1 VVPRAPDAYRDA
13 HPSRAVLV
21 VEIAE
26 TSYRT
31 DREYKLGLYARAEI
45 AECWLI
51 DVVDE
56 RVEIHR
62 KPEASPGAAYGWR
75 YRSVE
80 TLRPPAEIV
89 PRVDRHARI
98 RVGDLLP

>member
-1 VVPRAPDAYRDA
+1 VPHDPHAYRDA

-31 DREYKLGLYARAEI
+31 DRE
-45 AECWLI
+45 C
-51 DVVDE
+51 
-56 RVEIHR
+56 VEIHR
-62 KPEASPGAAYGWR
+62 EPEVSSAALYGWR

-80 TLRPPAEIV
+80 TLRSPAV
-89 PRVDRHARI
+89 ARPLIAPGTPI
-98 RVGDLLP
+98 RIADLLP